1 MMGIAGGGGSKE
13 PMLSSEGGEVTV
25 CETKLWFGKCDLQ
38 AEEDMSL
45 QFNEN

>member
-1 MMGIAGGGGSKE
+1 MGIAGGGGSKE
-13 PMLSSEGGEVTV
+13 PTLSSEGGEVV

-38 AEEDMSL
+38 AEVDMSL

>member
-1 MMGIAGGGGSKE
+1 MGIAGGGGSKE
-13 PMLSSEGGEVTV
+13 PTLSSEGGEVTV

>member
-38 AEEDMSL
+38 AEVDMSL
-45 QFNEN
+45 YFNDN